1 MPIKSFLISFLFL
14 GGLFS
19 LQAQEIGLTHQ
30 QYPTGTIPGATFT
43 LPVGNQN
50 ALQLRVGY
58 NIVYHG
64 DAGVHE
70 NEEGG
75 GLGFSPAWLHSFKE
89 DRSGLYIGGRLDIW
103 FNGIDW
109 ADNIG
114 AANEVNGMTDIVVV
128 QPTAILGYRL
138 NLGDKFVLTPELAVG
153 AEINAI
159 QDGEDVGQGAILLM
173 GITLA
178 RRF

>member
-1 MPIKSFLISFLFL
+1 MSIKSFLLFLFL
-14 GGLFS
+14 GGLSS
-19 LQAQEIGLTHQ
+19 LQAQEIGLTLQ

-64 DAGVHE
+64 DAGVWD

-75 GLGFSPAWLHSFKE
+75 GFGFSPAWFHSFKE

-103 FNGIDW
+103 FNRIDW
-109 ADNIG
+109 TDFLDTPV
-114 AANEVNGMTDIVVV
+114 ELNGMTDIVVV

-138 NLGDKFVLTPELAVG
+138 NLGDKLVLTPELAVG

-159 QDGEDVGQGAILLM
+159 QDGEDVGQGAILLV